1 MDSTNYLEVRL
12 LQPSL
17 SVTSVL
23 RGSKAMLRIAAL
35 LEGFPRLRN
44 AVILMVVVYF
54 KERI

>member
-1 MDSTNYLEVRL
+1 MNSPNYLEVKL

-23 RGSKAMLRIAAL
+23 GGSKAMLRIAAL
-35 LEGFPRLRN
+35 LEGFPGFRN

-54 KERI
+54 KERM